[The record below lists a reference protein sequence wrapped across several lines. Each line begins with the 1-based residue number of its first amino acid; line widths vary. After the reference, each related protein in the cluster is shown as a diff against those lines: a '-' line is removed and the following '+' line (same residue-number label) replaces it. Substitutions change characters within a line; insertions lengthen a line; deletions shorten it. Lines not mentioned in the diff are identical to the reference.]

1 MNTDNSQFPISH
13 VAVRG
18 KSLNAGRITT
28 RPGNRGGAFSGQ
40 ETGHAALPT
49 GKENKPHP
57 ILGGHSTNTSARPEA
72 GDKKTAFNAASSDLV
87 KGVKESKFTKQNQK
101 DDELTNNYRKAQ
113 GMVGSGKDRPV
124 IKINSAK

>member
-1 MNTDNSQFPISH
+1 MKTSDSQFPISH
-13 VAVRG
+13 VATHG
-18 KSLNAGRITT
+18 MSLNPGRITT

-57 ILGGHSTNTSARPEA
+57 ILGGHSINTSARPKK
-72 GDKKTAFNAASSDLV
+72 GDKRTAFNAASSDLV
-87 KGVKESKFTKQNQK
+87 KSVKESKFTKQSQK

-113 GMVGSGKDRPV
+113 GLIGSGDRPV
-124 IKINSAK
+124 VKIRSNK